1 MDKWRQ
7 VTGCPLLVEDGGK
20 FFFLK
25 SFTLTPT
32 KKLLYY

>member
-1 MDKWRQ
+1 MDKQRQ
-7 VTGCPLLVEDGGK
+7 VTGCQLLVEDREN
-20 FFFLK
+20 FFFLE

>member
-1 MDKWRQ
+1 MDKQRQ
-7 VTGCPLLVEDGGK
+7 VTGCPLLVEDRGK
-20 FFFLK
+20 IFFLE